1 MPSSPRPDPAQGVFE
16 TLLVVEGE
24 PIELDAH
31 MARLTASL
39 KALFGAAL
47 PSGARDLV
55 RERAEGLA
63 LGRLR
68 LTVAPGE
75 AALTPIAP
83 GGADLTS
90 AVVTAAVDP
99 ALVFP
104 SRGADLVE
112 LPLDGGLGSHKWA
125 DRSPL
130 RGVAEGTVPLL
141 LDRGDEVLEV
151 GRANVFVSRGGVL
164 MTPAADGRILPGIAR
179 SAAIEVAGAAG
190 HEVLERR
197 IYRDDLFDAD
207 EVFLTGSVRGVEPA
221 RSLAGAALP
230 AAGALSRL
238 VAAGLRQRWMGQSRA
253 AGAPE
258 PAGAPPR
265 GRPAR

>member
-68 LTVAPGE
+68 LTVAPG
-75 AALTPIAP
+75 
-83 GGADLTS
+83 GGDLTS

-112 LPLDGGLGSHKWA
+112 LPLEGGLGSHKWA

-151 GRANVFVSRGGVL
+151 GRANVFVSRGGGL

-197 IYRDDLFDAD
+197 LYRDDLLDAD

-238 VAAGLRQRWMGQSRA
+238 VAAGLRRRWMGQSGA